1 MQRRSRGLPRCRS
14 RRSAGAAAA
23 AHGSRSP
30 ASPDRASRGS
40 CGPFATLG
48 GAAPEGAASRRGRI
62 LRLGEG
68 SGGVAMQ
75 PTPAPDIV
83 VDLPRG
89 TMFDAD
95 APTARLRPVLATILV
110 ASAAALSFALPARAL
125 SPGEIDGKVEELLAR
140 MTLAEKIG
148 QLNLVSNGPLYRP
161 EMVREGRVGAG
172 INFNNAQDVAA
183 AQRLARQSRLGIP
196 LIFGLDVLHG
206 FRTIFP
212 MPLAATAT
220 LNPALAR
227 MAAESSAREAAYVGV
242 QWTYAPMADIARDP
256 RWGRIIEGAGEDPYL
271 ARVFTAARVEGLH
284 AGGLATGV
292 KHFAGY
298 GAAAGGRDY
307 DATDIPPAEF
317 RDVFLPPFRAAVE
330 AGTETVMSAFN
341 ALNGVPATANPWLL
355 TGILRNEWG
364 FDGFVVSDWAA
375 IHELIA
381 HGIAADGAEAARK
394 AFLAGVDMD
403 LAGGLYDMH
412 LTDEVRA
419 GRVPEAAADEAVRR
433 VLRVKFRLDLFA
445 RPDIDA
451 SRVDAVFPTPQSRQA
466 ARSVA
471 RESLVLLQNRG
482 DVLPLTPGTRS
493 VAVVGELAASAKDHL
508 GPHAARGHRE
518 DTVTIL
524 DGVRQRAER
533 AGVAVAHADGCG
545 LRCETTEGFAAAV
558 EAAAAADA
566 VIAVLGEPEAL
577 SGEAASRAHLGLSRY
592 QPELLAALAATG
604 KPVVVVLM
612 AGRPLEIGPA
622 LDHAAAVLMAWSPG
636 AEGGRAVAEA
646 LFGDVVPGGKLPITW
661 PRAAG
666 QIPIHYNRLPTG
678 RPTRADNRFTLNYVD
693 ESIEPLFPFGFGLSY
708 TRFGFSDLTVAT
720 PRLSASDTLEVRVRL
735 ANTGA
740 RAGAEVVQLY
750 VRDVVASR
758 SRPVRELKAFEKV
771 FLDAGQSREVRLE
784 VPVRELGFHLED
796 GTYVVEP
803 GRFATFVGA
812 HAGAAPGA
820 LEILLGAAPRA
831 DLAASFEVIEGLRV
845 PPGRREASRV
855 KGRE

>member
-1 MQRRSRGLPRCRS
+1 
-14 RRSAGAAAA
+14 
-23 AHGSRSP
+23 
-30 ASPDRASRGS
+30 
-40 CGPFATLG
+40 
-48 GAAPEGAASRRGRI
+48 
-62 LRLGEG
+62 
-68 SGGVAMQ
+68 
-75 PTPAPDIV
+75 
-83 VDLPRG
+83 
-89 TMFDAD
+89 MFDAD
-95 APTARLRPVLATILV
+95 APTARLRPVLATIFV
-110 ASAAALSFALPARAL
+110 AAAAALSFALPARAL

-212 MPLAATAT
+212 MPLAETAT
-220 LNPALAR
+220 FNPALAR

-271 ARVFTAARVEGLH
+271 ARVFTTARVEGLH

-403 LAGGLYDMH
+403 LAGGLYDLH
-412 LTDEVRA
+412 LADEVRA
-419 GRVPEAAADEAVRR
+419 GRVPEAAVDEAVRR
-433 VLRVKFRLDLFA
+433 VLRVKFRLDLFE
-445 RPDIDA
+445 RGDIDA

-482 DVLPLTPGTRS
+482 DVLPLAPGMRS
-493 VAVVGELAASAKDHL
+493 VAVVGALAASAKDHL

-524 DGVRQRAER
+524 DGLRQRAGR
-533 AGVAVAHADGCG
+533 AGIAVAHADGCS

-558 EAAAAADA
+558 AAAGAADA

-577 SGEAASRAHLGLSRY
+577 SGEAASRAHLSLTGY

-622 LDHAAAVLMAWSPG
+622 LDQAAAVLMAWYPG
-636 AEGGRAVAEA
+636 VEGGPAVAEA
-646 LFGDVVPGGKLPITW
+646 LFGDVVPSGKLPITW

-771 FLDAGQSREVRLE
+771 FLEAGQSREVRLE

-803 GRFATFVGA
+803 GRFEIFVGA
-812 HAGAAPGA
+812 DA
-820 LEILLGAAPRA
+820 RA

>member
-1 MQRRSRGLPRCRS
+1 
-14 RRSAGAAAA
+14 
-23 AHGSRSP
+23 
-30 ASPDRASRGS
+30 
-40 CGPFATLG
+40 
-48 GAAPEGAASRRGRI
+48 
-62 LRLGEG
+62 
-68 SGGVAMQ
+68 
-75 PTPAPDIV
+75 
-83 VDLPRG
+83 
-89 TMFDAD
+89 MFDAN
-95 APTARLRPVLATILV
+95 APTARLRPALATLLV
-110 ASAAALSFALPARAL
+110 AAAAALSFALPARAL
-125 SPGEIDGKVEELLAR
+125 SPTEIDGKVEELLAR

-183 AQRLARQSRLGIP
+183 AQGLARQSRLGIP

-212 MPLAATAT
+212 MPLAETAT
-220 LNPALAR
+220 FNPALAR

-271 ARVFTAARVEGLH
+271 ARVFTTARVEGLH

-317 RDVFLPPFRAAVE
+317 RDIFLPPFRAAIE
-330 AGTETVMSAFN
+330 AGSETVMSAFN

-364 FDGFVVSDWAA
+364 FDGIVVSDWAA

-403 LAGGLYDMH
+403 LAGGLYDLH
-412 LTDEVRA
+412 LADEVRA
-419 GRVPEAAADEAVRR
+419 GRVPEAAVDEAVRR
-433 VLRVKFRLDLFA
+433 VLRVKFRLDLFE
-445 RPDIDA
+445 RGDIDA

-482 DVLPLTPGTRS
+482 DVLPLAPGMRS
-493 VAVVGELAASAKDHL
+493 VAVVGALAASAKDHL

-524 DGVRQRAER
+524 DGLRQRAGR
-533 AGVAVAHADGCG
+533 AGIAVAHADGCS

-558 EAAAAADA
+558 AAAGAADA

-577 SGEAASRAHLGLSRY
+577 SGEAASRAHLGLTGY

-612 AGRPLEIGPA
+612 AGY
-622 LDHAAAVLMAWSPG
+622 PG
-636 AEGGRAVAEA
+636 VEGGPAVAEA
-646 LFGDVVPGGKLPITW
+646 LFGDIVPSGKLPITW

-735 ANTGA
+735 ANTGGQ
-740 RAGAEVVQLY
+740 AGAEVVQLY

-803 GRFATFVGA
+803 GRFEIFVGA
-812 HAGAAPGA
+812 DA
-820 LEILLGAAPRA
+820 RA

>member
-1 MQRRSRGLPRCRS
+1 
-14 RRSAGAAAA
+14 
-23 AHGSRSP
+23 
-30 ASPDRASRGS
+30 
-40 CGPFATLG
+40 
-48 GAAPEGAASRRGRI
+48 
-62 LRLGEG
+62 
-68 SGGVAMQ
+68 
-75 PTPAPDIV
+75 
-83 VDLPRG
+83 
-89 TMFDAD
+89 MFDAD
-95 APTARLRPVLATILV
+95 APTARLRPALATLLV
-110 ASAAALSFALPARAL
+110 AAAAALSFALPARAL
-125 SPGEIDGKVEELLAR
+125 SPGEIDCKVEALLIR

-212 MPLAATAT
+212 MPLAETAT
-220 LNPALAR
+220 FNPALAR
-227 MAAESSAREAAYVGV
+227 MAAEASAREAAYVGV

-271 ARVFTAARVEGLH
+271 ARVFTTARVEGLH

-330 AGTETVMSAFN
+330 AGTDTVMSAFN

-381 HGIAADGAEAARK
+381 HGIAEDGAEAARK

-403 LAGGLYDMH
+403 LAGGLYDLH
-412 LTDEVRA
+412 LADEVRA
-419 GRVPEAAADEAVRR
+419 GRVPEAAVDEAVRR

-445 RPDIDA
+445 RTAIDA
-451 SRVDAVFPTPQSRQA
+451 SRVDAVFPTPQSREA

-493 VAVVGELAASAKDHL
+493 VAVVGALAAS
-508 GPHAARGHRE
+508 GHRE

-558 EAAAAADA
+558 EAAGAADA

-577 SGEAASRAHLGLSRY
+577 SGEAASRAHLGLTGH

-604 KPVVVVLM
+604 KPVIVVLM

-622 LDHAAAVLMAWSPG
+622 LDKTAAVLMAWYPG
-636 AEGGRAVAEA
+636 IEGGPAVAEA
-646 LFGDVVPGGKLPITW
+646 LFGDVVPSGKLPITW

-708 TRFGFSDLTVAT
+708 TRFGFSDLTVTT

-803 GRFATFVGA
+803 GRFEIFVGA
-812 HAGAAPGA
+812 DA
-820 LEILLGAAPRA
+820 RA